1 MLTAEA
7 FWVVQDNVDDPPG
20 DTVTGCALNVNVVG
34 WLTVTVTDGENAVP
48 LLPVPTGPLADT
60 WYVVLLF
67 RGGVV

>member
-48 LLPVPTGPLADT
+48 LLYGSNRALWLITCGRRVA
-60 WYVVLLF
+60 VQ
-67 RGGVV
+67 